1 MIEQFKRFFLLYCVL
16 DNDSTDL
23 IAKHGLES
31 ILSSK
36 TPNIVDMLMGRGT
49 EKVVDSETLIKE
61 VQNRVSKSL
70 NGEFMYTAVT
80 EESEQFLRTRVLQS
94 MPMAVLFID
103 LVGSTSMILNL
114 PKEKLAIV
122 FTTFAQEMAHV
133 IKRHDGFVL
142 KFVGDAVIGYFVAE
156 ELSSPVA
163 NRAVTCAE
171 SMLKV
176 LKVGIN
182 PILKDHSLPELK
194 VKIGIDYGEN
204 TIVRY
209 GDDPQEAHVDIL
221 GPSISM
227 AAKIQNLSQ
236 PDQIMVGNDIYT
248 KLHNSIREYFIQL
261 NLDESKW
268 NYRSKKTRRIYP
280 VYAYAGKTNEH

>member
-1 MIEQFKRFFLLYCVL
+1 MIDVVVLLET
-16 DNDSTDL
+16 SQEK
-23 IAKHGLES
+23 IARQGLES
-31 ILSSK
+31 ILSQK
-36 TPNIVDMLMGRGT
+36 TPNIVDMIMGRGT

-61 VQNRVSKSL
+61 VQDRVLKSL
-70 NGEFMYTAVT
+70 DGQSMYAAVT
-80 EESEQFLRTRVLQS
+80 EESEQFLRKRILKS
-94 MPMAVLFID
+94 MEMAVLFID

-114 PKEKLAIV
+114 PKEKLATV
-122 FTTFAQEMAHV
+122 FTTFAQEMAYV

-156 ELSSPVA
+156 EISSPVA
-163 NRAVTCAE
+163 NRAVTCSE

-182 PILKDHSLPELK
+182 PILKENGLPELK

-221 GPSISM
+221 GPSVSM

-236 PDQIMVGNDIYT
+236 PDQIMVGDDIYS
-248 KLHNSIREYFIQL
+248 KLQNSIREYFVH
-261 NLDESKW
+261 LDLDKSQW
-268 NYRSKKTRRIYP
+268 SYRSKKTDVSYP
-280 VYAYAGKTNEH
+280 VYAYLGK

>member
-1 MIEQFKRFFLLYCVL
+1 MDRLK
-16 DNDSTDL
+16 DL
-23 IAKHGLES
+23 MYAVAIMDMSPEKIAKQGLEN
-31 ILSSK
+31 ILSDS
-36 TPNIVDMLMGRGT
+36 TPNIVDMIMGRGA

-61 VQNRVSKSL
+61 VQDRVLKSL
-70 NGEFMYTAVT
+70 NGDFMYAAVT
-80 EESEQFLRTRVLQS
+80 EESEKFLRKRILKS
-94 MPMAVLFID
+94 MEMAVLFID

-114 PKEKLAIV
+114 PKEKLATV
-122 FTTFAQEMAHV
+122 FTTFAQEMAYV

-163 NRAVTCAE
+163 SRAVTCAE

-176 LKVGIN
+176 LKVGLN
-182 PILKDHSLPELK
+182 PILKENNLPELK

-209 GDDPQEAHVDIL
+209 GDDPHEAHVDIL
-221 GPSISM
+221 GPSVSM

-236 PDQIMVGNDIYT
+236 PDQIMVGNDIYE
-248 KLHNSIREYFIQL
+248 KLHNSIREYFVRL
-261 NLDESKW
+261 DLDESSW
-268 NYRSKKTRRIYP
+268 GYHSAKTGNIYP
-280 VYAYAGKTNEH
+280 VYAYGGKEKHY

>member
-1 MIEQFKRFFLLYCVL
+1 MDEPP
-16 DNDSTDL
+16 DE
-23 IAKHGLES
+23 IAKQGIVS
-31 ILSSK
+31 ILSQKS
-36 TPNIVDMLMGRGT
+36 PNIVDLMLGRGA

-61 VQNRVSKSL
+61 VQSRVHHAL
-70 NGEFMYTAVT
+70 NGDFMYTAVT
-80 EESEQFLRTRVLQS
+80 EESEQFLRKRVLQS
-94 MPMAVLFID
+94 MDMAVLFID

-114 PKEKLAIV
+114 PKEKLATV
-122 FTTFAQEMAHV
+122 FTTFAQEMAYV
-133 IKRHDGFVL
+133 IKRQDGFVL

-163 NRAVTCAE
+163 SRAVTCAE

-182 PILKDHSLPELK
+182 PILKENNLPELK

-221 GPSISM
+221 GPSVSM

-248 KLHNSIREYFIQL
+248 KLHNSVKEYFVC
-261 NLDESKW
+261 LDLDKSYW
-268 NYRSKKTRRIYP
+268 NYNSSKTGEIYP
-280 VYAYAGKTNEH
+280 VYAYVGKP